1 MSSIVIALIIK
12 FLTLLVMLFYLIPK
26 QVAEVLR
33 PKDWL
38 TGLRWQI
45 LLLLIASV
53 ITSIP
58 ASTYTI
64 LRYYG
69 TDSAL
74 LREISLITN
83 NVSGLA
89 IIVLLVLI
97 FNYKRKDS

>member
-1 MSSIVIALIIK
+1 MSILIAIIIK
-12 FLTLLVMLFYLIPK
+12 FLTLGVILFYLIPK

-45 LLLLIASV
+45 LVLLVANV
-53 ITSIP
+53 ATSIP
-58 ASTYTI
+58 ASAYTI

-69 TDSAL
+69 TDSPI
-74 LREISLITN
+74 LREISLVTN
-83 NVSGLA
+83 NISGLV

-97 FNYKRKDS
+97 FNYRRKDQ

>member
-1 MSSIVIALIIK
+1 MSILIAIIIK
-12 FLTLLVMLFYLIPK
+12 FVTLGLMLFYLIPK

-45 LLLLIASV
+45 LILLIAN
-53 ITSIP
+53 IATSIP
-58 ASTYTI
+58 ASAYTI

-69 TDSAL
+69 TDSPM
-74 LREISLITN
+74 LREVSLITN

-89 IIVLLVLI
+89 IIILLLLI
-97 FNYKRKDS
+97 FNYKRKDT